1 MANFEIYEDESGDH
15 RWRLRAGEHVVAAG
29 GQGHWDPDEAAEALE
44 QVREAAPQ
52 GEIVES
58 GSPRFDVY
66 QALSGD
72 WRWRM
77 VGPGGR
83 VVADSGEAYATKA
96 AARDAILAVQAVV
109 EDADLL
115 G

>member
-1 MANFEIYEDESGDH
+1 MANFEIYEDDSGEH
-15 RWRLRAGEHVVAAG
+15 RWRLRAGEHVVADG
-29 GQGHWDPDEAAEALE
+29 GQGHWDPDEAQEALE
-44 QVREAAPQ
+44 MVREAAPD
-52 GEIVES
+52 GGVVES

-77 VGPGGR
+77 VAPGGR
-83 VVADSGEAYATKA
+83 VVADSGEDYATKA
-96 AARDAILAVQAVV
+96 AARDAIEALQAVV